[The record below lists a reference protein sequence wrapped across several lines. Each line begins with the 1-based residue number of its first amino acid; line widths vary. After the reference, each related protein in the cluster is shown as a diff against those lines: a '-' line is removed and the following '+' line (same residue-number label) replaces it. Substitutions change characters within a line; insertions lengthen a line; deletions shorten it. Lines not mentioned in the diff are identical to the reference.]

1 MQGSS
6 SIYSSLLKL
15 AIKNY
20 LRKNTCASYH
30 SEVGKQKRKL
40 TRYLHVLGT
49 AEACKDIGRLT
60 ERGELG
66 ARKNVL
72 TLSPDSQDQAVSLP
86 ITSSTISQIKVLP

>member
-1 MQGSS
+1 MPHTIQ
-6 SIYSSLLKL
+6 KL
-15 AIKNY
+15 EN
-20 LRKNTCASYH
+20 
-30 SEVGKQKRKL
+30 KRKL

-86 ITSSTISQIKVLP
+86 SALIHTSTAVKLLQYNCMRRTVG